1 MLLFD
6 KVRILESVEVP
17 VQVGYTVTAEGQAL
31 TADYTG
37 SVFGVKPSQAADTNK
52 FYGVSIAQQLTLL
65 YLPMMESVV
74 TATIAPA
81 PTTFSITLART
92 PVGNIR
98 FYDVT
103 TSTAIGTNVTPA
115 APAAAGE
122 YNLVGN
128 TLTLTYANHGGGKT
142 LALSYRYS
150 PTTVEAL
157 SVQGDIPPGG
167 AANLTLGTMGVIRK
181 GRVAT
186 TEFDT
191 SVDWSAGGTLVV
203 GNNGLFT
210 IGGAGVA
217 VPNAVIVEIP
227 GVSTTTP
234 ALVFDI

>member
-6 KVRILESVEVP
+6 KTRIVESVEVP
-17 VQVGYTVTAEGQAL
+17 VQIGFTVTAEGQAL
-31 TADYTG
+31 VSDYTSG
-37 SVFGVKPSQAADTNK
+37 VFGVKPSLVGAGQY
-52 FYGVSIAQQLTLL
+52 YGASMAQQLTLL

-74 TATIAPA
+74 SPTIAPA
-81 PTTFSITLART
+81 PATFSITLART
-92 PVGNIR
+92 PTGNIR
-98 FYDVT
+98 FYDNT
-103 TSTAIGTNVTPA
+103 TAQAITVA
-115 APAAAGE
+115 VAVPAAANE
-122 YNLVGN
+122 YNLTGN
-128 TLTLTYANHGGGKT
+128 VLTLAYAHHGAGKT

-181 GRVAT
+181 GRIAT

-191 SVDWSAGGTLVV
+191 SVDWSAGGALTVTA
-203 GNNGLFT
+203 NGLYT
-210 IGGAGVA
+210 IGGATA
-217 VPNAVIVEIP
+217 VPNAVIIEVP

>member
-6 KVRILESVEVP
+6 KTRILESVEVP
-17 VQVGYTVTAEGQAL
+17 VQTGFTVTAEGQAL
-31 TADYTG
+31 VSDYTG
-37 SVFGVKPSQAADTNK
+37 GVFGVKPSLVGAGQY
-52 FYGVSIAQQLTLL
+52 YGASMAQQLTLL

-74 TATIAPA
+74 SPTIAPV
-81 PTTFSITLART
+81 PTTFAITLART
-92 PVGNIR
+92 PTGNIR

-103 TSTAIGTNVTPA
+103 NGVAIVAGNPA
-115 APAAAGE
+115 ANPNE
-122 YNLVGN
+122 YTLVGN
-128 TLTLTYANHGGGKT
+128 LLTLNYAAQGAGKT

-181 GRVAT
+181 GRIAT

-191 SVDWSAGGTLVV
+191 SVNWAAGGALTVTA
-203 GNNGLFT
+203 NGLYT
-210 IGGAGVA
+210 IGGATPVTG
-217 VPNAVIVEIP
+217 AVIIEVP

>member
-1 MLLFD
+1 MLQFD
-6 KVRILESVEVP
+6 KTRILESVEVP
-17 VQVGYTVTAEGQAL
+17 VQTGFTVTAEGQAL
-31 TADYTG
+31 VSDYTAG
-37 SVFGVKPSQAADTNK
+37 VFGVKPSTSGAGQ

-74 TATIAPA
+74 TPTISPV
-81 PTTFSITLART
+81 PTTFTVTLART
-92 PVGNIR
+92 PSGNIR

-103 TSTAIGTNVTPA
+103 GAVALTPGNPA
-115 APAAAGE
+115 ANANE
-122 YNLVGN
+122 YILTGN
-128 TLTLTYANHGGGKT
+128 VLTLNYAAQGAGKT

-157 SVQGDIPPGG
+157 TVQGDIPPGG

-181 GRVAT
+181 GRIAT

-191 SVDWSAGGTLVV
+191 SVDWSAGGALTV
-203 GNNGLFT
+203 GANGLFT
-210 IGGAGVA
+210 LGGATS
-217 VPNAVIVEIP
+217 VPNAVIVEVP